1 MWNGQPSPITSE
13 AWQRLLVALDAG
25 APPHLACQ
33 YAGLGYETWLA
44 ECRRIPEFAVEA
56 EKVSASGVV
65 ACLRFLQQTAA
76 SEWRASLEFLKAA
89 RPDLFGS
96 SAART
101 REVARSDEPGDD
113 EPDADV
119 SPADIAAVLRLLGL
133 DGFRG
138 GAGDLDAAA
147 GGAEPVHPGSPNGQ
161 AGGAAGGDGG

>member
-1 MWNGQPSPITSE
+1 MWNGQPSPITE
-13 AWQRLLVALDAG
+13 EMWRRMLAALDAG
-25 APPHLACQ
+25 APPPLACQ

-44 ECRRIPEFAVEA
+44 ECRRIPEFAIEA
-56 EKVSASGVV
+56 EKVSASGPV
-65 ACLRFLQQTAA
+65 AALRFLQQTAA

-101 REVARSDEPGDD
+101 REAGRSGEPGDD
-113 EPDADV
+113 DPDPDV

-133 DGFRG
+133 DSFGG

-147 GGAEPVHPGSPNGQ
+147 GGEEPVYPGSPNGK
-161 AGGAAGGDGG
+161 AGGAAGGDGA